1 MQKAN
6 SKGTKPLPPQQQQ
19 QSLIIPL
26 CEFGYMDHM
35 TLLDSV
41 KKDRILNQSNTTHQN
56 KNKRVAPSHLTVHI
70 TIFLKEDL

>member
-1 MQKAN
+1 MKK
-6 SKGTKPLPPQQQQ
+6 KGIRGKNQNATKLPQQQQ

-41 KKDRILNQSNTTHQN
+41 KKDRILNQSNTTNQN
-56 KNKRVAPSHLTVHI
+56 K
-70 TIFLKEDL
+70 